1 MVPGA
6 DISAP
11 YNAFPKGGLP
21 LKEYRRARRVG
32 LCAVFSALLLRL
44 WTAGVPQALITQV
57 HIPALLSKTETGRD
71 VRFSSSLEVFSPDFV
86 ESPPPFVPEAEE
98 TLPPPLPAFTGEEE
112 VEIYYGTRK
121 TADLPA
127 LLRTPLTWQLR
138 GEEPTVLI
146 LHTHATE
153 SYTKSGETY
162 TETARWRTRDETYNM
177 LSIGRRVGEILAE
190 NGITAIQD
198 RTLHDYPSYNGSYS
212 HARKS
217 IEQYLEEYPTIAL
230 VLDLHRDASGE
241 GTRQMRT
248 KAEVNGVPSAQLMLV
263 MGVNPRNFEKNLAFS
278 LKLHIQ
284 LENLYP
290 GITRP
295 LQFRA
300 ARYNQ
305 DLAPAAVLVEVGA
318 AGNTHSEALTAAE
331 ALAQA
336 IITLADG
343 TQ

>member
-1 MVPGA
+1 M
-6 DISAP
+6 
-11 YNAFPKGGLP
+11 
-21 LKEYRRARRVG
+21 KEYRRARRVG

-57 HIPALLSKTETGRD
+57 HTALLSKTETGRD

-86 ESPPPFVPEAEE
+86 ESPPPFLPEPEE
-98 TLPPPLPAFTGEEE
+98 TQPPPLPAFTGEET
-112 VEIYYGTRK
+112 VEIYYGTK
-121 TADLPA
+121 KSADLPA
-127 LLRTPLTWQLR
+127 LLRAPLTWQLR
-138 GEEPTVLI
+138 GEGPTVLI

-153 SYTKSGETY
+153 SYTKAGETY
-162 TETARWRTRDETYNM
+162 TETARWRTKDENYNM

-198 RTLHDYPSYNGSYS
+198 RTLHDYP
-212 HARKS
+212 ARKS
-217 IEQYLEEYPTIAL
+217 IEQYLEEYPTIQL
-230 VLDLHRDASGE
+230 ILDLHRDASGE
-241 GTRQMRT
+241 ENRQMRT
-248 KAEVNGVPSAQLMLV
+248 KAEVNGEPSAQLMMV
-263 MGVNPRNFEKNLAFS
+263 MGVNSRNFEKNLEFS
-278 LKLHIQ
+278 LKLHVQ

-318 AGNTHSEALTAAE
+318 AGNTHPEALTAAE
-331 ALAQA
+331 ALANA
-336 IITLADG
+336 ILTLADG

>member
-1 MVPGA
+1 M
-6 DISAP
+6 
-11 YNAFPKGGLP
+11 
-21 LKEYRRARRVG
+21 KEYRRARRVG

-44 WTAGVPQALITQV
+44 WTAGVPEALASQLVQV
-57 HIPALLSKTETGRD
+57 HIPAFLRYLETGRD
-71 VRFSSSLEVFSPDFV
+71 VRFSSSSEVFSPDFV
-86 ESPPPFVPEAEE
+86 ESPPPFLPEAEE
-98 TLPPPLPAFTGEEE
+98 MPPPPLPSFTGEEE
-112 VEIYYGTRK
+112 VEIYYGVKK
-121 TADLPA
+121 TVDLPA
-127 LLRTPLTWQLR
+127 LLRSPLTWQLR
-138 GEEPTVLI
+138 REEPTVLI

-153 SYTKSGETY
+153 SYTKNGEAY
-162 TETARWRTRDETYNM
+162 TETSRWRTKDENYNM
-177 LSIGRRVGEILAE
+177 LSIGSRVGELLAE

-217 IEQYLEEYPTIAL
+217 ITQYLEEYPTIAL

-241 GTRQMRT
+241 GAKQLRT
-248 KAEVNGVPSAQLMLV
+248 KAQINGTDSAQLMLV
-263 MGVNPRNFEKNLAFS
+263 MGVNPKNFEKNLEFS
-278 LKLHIQ
+278 LKLHVQ

-318 AGNTHSEALTAAE
+318 AGNTHAEALTAAE

-336 IITLADG
+336 IVALADG

>member
-1 MVPGA
+1 M
-6 DISAP
+6 
-11 YNAFPKGGLP
+11 
-21 LKEYRRARRVG
+21 KEYRRARRVG

-44 WTAGVPQALITQV
+44 WTAGVPQDLISRLTEV
-57 HIPALLSKTETGRD
+57 YIPALLNKTETGQD
-71 VRFSSSLEVFSPDFV
+71 VRFSSSLEVFAPDFV
-86 ESPPPFVPEAEE
+86 ESPPPVLPEPEE
-98 TLPPPLPAFTGEEE
+98 TLPPPLPSFTGEEE
-112 VEIYYGTRK
+112 VAVYYGVNK
-121 TADLPA
+121 AADLPA
-127 LLRTPLTWQLR
+127 LLAQPLTWQLR

-153 SYTKSGETY
+153 SYTKAGEEY
-162 TETARWRTRDETYNM
+162 TETARWRTREEDYNM

-190 NGITAIQD
+190 NGITALQD
-198 RTLHDYPSYNGSYS
+198 RTLHDYPSYNGAYA

-217 IEQYLEEYPTIAL
+217 IMQYLEEYPTIQL

-241 GTRQMRT
+241 GTKQMRT
-248 KAEVNGVPSAQLMLV
+248 KARVEDAESAQLMLV
-263 MGVNPRNFEKNLAFS
+263 MGVNPKNFEKNLAFS
-278 LKLHIQ
+278 LKLHVQ
-284 LENLYP
+284 LEKCYP

-318 AGNTHSEALTAAE
+318 AGNTHAEALTAAE

-336 IITLADG
+336 ILTLADG